1 VGDDGESVAATTSP
15 IVNGTVMTQTEV
27 TNRGLAA
34 LYDKV
39 YKSDGT
45 SSWFPRPCSAII
57 LTSSGGVSKVLT
69 ARHCVTRD
77 VSINGTPVVGA
88 DVRVIATAAP
98 GMANP
103 NPPAGAIT
111 ASAVTAMPTTTADR
125 NRDLA
130 VVTVNANWSANVAAR
145 PAVLIANPS
154 TLVGK
159 DLIAYGYG
167 MNINNWSCP
176 TTGST
181 GAGTARKASPFTI
194 TSGAAASDGGS
205 YRYTNSNS
213 SGQVLICGDSGGP
226 DIAFL
231 GIELTW
237 DHITGVHSGADSTI
251 VISTATAKWLQDTL
265 GGLYMSS
272 YWDRNRDA
280 GISVNGPATQLF
292 LYSTS
297 LAGNI
302 SRLKYD
308 LTTKRLTA
316 TANGLCLD
324 STASLVTCSSSTSQ
338 QWNTSAANMRLVN
351 VSTGKCLTHFG
362 TGGTLLMQAC
372 ATTGTI
378 EAFARQMFA
387 FHPQL

>member
-1 VGDDGESVAATTSP
+1 
-15 IVNGTVMTQTEV
+15 
-27 TNRGLAA
+27 
-34 LYDKV
+34 
-39 YKSDGT
+39 
-45 SSWFPRPCSAII
+45 
-57 LTSSGGVSKVLT
+57 
-69 ARHCVTRD
+69 
-77 VSINGTPVVGA
+77 
-88 DVRVIATAAP
+88 
-98 GMANP
+98 MANP
-103 NPPAGAIT
+103 NPPAGAIA

-125 NRDLA
+125 KRDLA
-130 VVTVNANWSANVAAR
+130 IVTVNANWSANVSAR
-145 PAVLIANPS
+145 PAVLVANPS

-167 MNINNWSCP
+167 MSINNWSCP

-181 GAGTARKASPFTI
+181 GAGIARKASPFTV
-194 TSGAAASDGGS
+194 TSGSAASDGGS
-205 YRYTNSNS
+205 YVFANSNS

-237 DHITGVHSGADSTI
+237 DHIIGVHSGANSST
-251 VISTATAKWLQDTL
+251 VESTATAKWLQDTL
-265 GGLYMSS
+265 GGLYVSS
-272 YWDRNRDA
+272 LWDRNRDA
-280 GISVNGPATQLF
+280 GIFFNGPATQLF

-297 LAGNI
+297 LTGNI

-338 QWNTSAANMRLVN
+338 QWNTSASTLRLVN
-351 VSTGKCLTHFG
+351 VSSGKCLTHSG
-362 TGGTLLMQAC
+362 TGTLLMQAC